1 MKKIKILLILV
12 VIFQLGACAQKLSL
26 VKIERVNINDVYSV
40 HPSMN
45 FNQLADSKITTWTVN
60 GFGLDRIVF
69 INNIKDGETLFGDDT
84 TNTYKKDM
92 NEVEIAELFIESMK
106 VFGKL

>member
-1 MKKIKILLILV
+1 M
-12 VIFQLGACAQKLSL
+12 
-26 VKIERVNINDVYSV
+26 
-40 HPSMN
+40 
-45 FNQLADSKITTWTVN
+45 N
-60 GFGLDRIVF
+60 GFGLARIVF

-106 VFGKL
+106 VFGKWADAKFGNLNIEKP